1 MSGGTVSKAYAL
13 CVNLLEMYGEEK
25 IEQILKDEELECPSL
40 GLSQDWAMGY
50 PSENIILRGRPQK

>member
-1 MSGGTVSKAYAL
+1 
-13 CVNLLEMYGEEK
+13 LLEMYGEEK

>member
-1 MSGGTVSKAYAL
+1 MPAQSINTNISTDRGDMSGGTVSKAYAL

-40 GLSQDWAMGY
+40 GLSQD
-50 PSENIILRGRPQK
+50 